1 MHLKFDLNEIIL
13 LHNFT
18 ITSDSKFDN
27 NTIIT
32 RDNLNNS
39 REKKILRCEC

>member
-1 MHLKFDLNEIIL
+1 MNLKFDLNEIIL
-13 LHNFT
+13 LQNFT

-27 NTIIT
+27 NTIT

-39 REKKILRCEC
+39 REKKIPRCEC